1 MPSLQINHS
10 MYLCVH
16 FLSRW
21 YCNSVNICLILN
33 RNYHIYIIV
42 KFYLFQLIYQ
52 IFYKKTASGD
62 RGSLCQLR
70 NFIGRIDVHGSEEVV
85 QKYRYDKFSILKKC
99 FYVYLHSVEQYV
111 YCTFFMIVFVG
122 PTIHLLMIVWM
133 PTLWQHVYTSWICQ
147 T

>member
-1 MPSLQINHS
+1 MCIF
-10 MYLCVH
+10 YH
-16 FLSRW
+16 F
-21 YCNSVNICLILN
+21 NIAIVSIFVLFLTEII
-33 RNYHIYIIV
+33 IYIIV

-99 FYVYLHSVEQYV
+99 FYVYLHSVEQYS
-111 YCTFFMIVFVG
+111 YYTFFMIVSLG

-133 PTLWQHVYTSWICQ
+133 PTL
-147 T
+147 